1 MKSWQLQ
8 EAKSRMSELVR
19 SAQDEPQQITLH
31 GRPVAVVVS
40 SERFDALSGRG
51 ESLLDFIRRSPL
63 HGADDVLFEREQG
76 LTRDVDL

>member
-31 GRPVAVVVS
+31 GRPVAVVIS
-40 SERFDALSGRG
+40 SDRFDALSARG

-63 HGADDVLFEREQG
+63 NGADDLVFAREQG

>member
-40 SERFDALSGRG
+40 SERFDALSGCG

-63 HGADDVLFEREQG
+63 HGAEDILFEREQG
-76 LTRDVDL
+76 LTRDIDL

>member
-1 MKSWQLQ
+1 
-8 EAKSRMSELVR
+8 LVR

-31 GRPVAVVVS
+31 GRPVAVVIS
-40 SERFDALSGRG
+40 SDRFDALSARG

-63 HGADDVLFEREQG
+63 NGADDLVFAREQG